1 MYAYKQGS
9 SNAGSVTSQIKML
22 KFLHTRNNFYHTT
35 Q

>member
-9 SNAGSVTSQIKML
+9 SHAGSVTSQIKML
-22 KFLHTRNNFYHTT
+22 KFLYTRNSVYHTT